1 MMPLVTE
8 SSLSASAPR
17 IISSLALV
25 WPLGSKQAAQQKR
38 TPRFNANRGVRFS
51 VCQDCLVQT
60 HPADQERPTISHLI
74 GLAIDASTILY
85 VTRERAPVSNPF
97 TICTIPVTTVATVT
111 PASNLN
117 SELRIVH
124 HSTRSFRRGLRGS
137 NKT

>member
-17 IISSLALV
+17 IISSPALV
-25 WPLGSKQAAQQKR
+25 WPLGSKQAAQQQKR

-51 VCQDCLVQT
+51 VCRDCLVQT

-85 VTRERAPVSNPF
+85 VTSERAAVSNPLDRKS
-97 TICTIPVTTVATVT
+97 TR
-111 PASNLN
+111 LN
-117 SELRIVH
+117 SSHR
-124 HSTRSFRRGLRGS
+124 T
-137 NKT
+137 